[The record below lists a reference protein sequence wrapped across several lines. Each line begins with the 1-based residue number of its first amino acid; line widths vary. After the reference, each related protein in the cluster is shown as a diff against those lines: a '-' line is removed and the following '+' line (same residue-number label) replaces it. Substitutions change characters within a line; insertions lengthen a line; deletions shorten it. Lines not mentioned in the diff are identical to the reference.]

1 MWDEPIRERW
11 NKEEREDVEEEE
23 KEEGGKLSIF
33 HITHG

>member
-11 NKEEREDVEEEE
+11 NKEEREDVEEEG